1 MNPKLTPP
9 LRSSARK
16 GAMRNSR
23 THDATHA
30 ELFSSGGLII
40 PLLMDPQ
47 FPPKAIT
54 LHLSICTALLNFW
67 ARLRE
72 FLAKKA

>member
-9 LRSSARK
+9 LRSASAAHEK
-16 GAMRNSR
+16 GRDAKLAHAR
-23 THDATHA
+23 TTHA

-54 LHLSICTALLNFW
+54 LHLSICTP
-67 ARLRE
+67 RLK
-72 FLAKKA
+72 F